1 MDVVFVTLPEVN
13 LLDLSGPAQ
22 VFSAASALGADYR
35 LRWVGEPA
43 GVVSAQGLRLAG
55 LEPLSDAAADEG
67 ALVIVPGPD
76 LAAVVRRAAGDGELV
91 APEVLEWTRRA
102 HASGARVASVCTGA
116 VVLGD
121 AGLLDGRRC
130 TTHWSAIGAMRER
143 YPAAHVLDDV
153 LFVHDGPVST
163 SAGIASGIDL
173 ALSLVEVDHGPAFA
187 AAVARELVVYARRN
201 GSSAPFSPFLAHR
214 DHLDPVVHTVQDTL
228 AADLAHA
235 SARRA
240 RGARAPLSARAQ
252 SSVRRGHR
260 AHSGAVSDRAAA
272 RARPHAAARLGAH
285 GRGDRARLRVRRPP
299 ALPADVQ
306 CPRRRA
312 PVRVPDQRSLSP
324 RLHPFPSHTRTPSGA
339 PPCPKSPPHC

>member
-143 YPAAHVLDDV
+143 YPAARVLDDV

-173 ALSLVEVDHGPAFA
+173 ALSLVEADHGPAFA

-228 AADLAHA
+228 AADLAGTHPLAELAAHA
-235 SARRA
+235 
-240 RGARAPLSARAQ
+240 
-252 SSVRRGHR
+252 H
-260 AHSGAVSDRAAA
+260 
-272 RARPHAAARLGAH
+272 
-285 GRGDRARLRVRRPP
+285 
-299 ALPADVQ
+299 
-306 CPRRRA
+306 
-312 PVRVPDQRSLSP
+312 LSP
-324 RLHPFPSHTRTPSGA
+324 RGLSRAFVAATGLTPAQYQTELRLGHARTLLRGSALTVEEIARACGYADPRHFRRMFSAHEGVPPSAYRTSA
-339 PPCPKSPPHC
+339 A